1 MACSSPKGK
10 PQGNGQPETPKRPTS
25 LKRVSWVRE
34 GRKRQLRVKDEVEE
48 KGRKKSVPG
57 DMRKLLLPGR
67 EGVDKNCVC
76 VCVCV
81 RAVGGIN
88 FSRFSVAAKRNGGV
102 RARNLN
108 NWHCSAGAQRWQ
120 FGGGAPGLGRVG
132 LREYKSVTTPDW
144 QEEKFPEKKENK
156 EDVEISKKDQTG

>member
-1 MACSSPKGK
+1 M
-10 PQGNGQPETPKRPTS
+10 
-25 LKRVSWVRE
+25 
-34 GRKRQLRVKDEVEE
+34 
-48 KGRKKSVPG
+48 PG

-67 EGVDKNCVC
+67 EEWTRIVC
-76 VCVCV
+76 VCVLWV
-81 RAVGGIN
+81 EIN

-102 RARNLN
+102 RARYLN

-144 QEEKFPEKKENK
+144 QEETKSPEKKENK
-156 EDVEISKKDQTG
+156 EDVEISKK

>member
-1 MACSSPKGK
+1 M
-10 PQGNGQPETPKRPTS
+10 
-25 LKRVSWVRE
+25 
-34 GRKRQLRVKDEVEE
+34 
-48 KGRKKSVPG
+48 
-57 DMRKLLLPGR
+57 
-67 EGVDKNCVC
+67 
-76 VCVCV
+76 CVCV

-156 EDVEISKKDQTG
+156 EDVEISKGPDGVTPSHGGPRVRG